1 MPFLLYNHL
10 ETNIPKIVTMIVL
23 VIATRNDI
31 QNDVKSG
38 IV

>member
-23 VIATRNDI
+23 VIATRDI